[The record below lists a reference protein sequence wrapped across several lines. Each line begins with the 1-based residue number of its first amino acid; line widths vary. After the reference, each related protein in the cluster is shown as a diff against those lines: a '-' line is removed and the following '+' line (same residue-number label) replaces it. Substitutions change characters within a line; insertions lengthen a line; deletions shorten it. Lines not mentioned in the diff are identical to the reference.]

1 MGSRRQAR
9 RAVLEALYAHETI
22 RGSGVGSESNVSVEE
37 SVSRYKLEGRY
48 AEFARQLFLKVT
60 QNLGTVDRLMMEKL
74 QHWDIS
80 RVTLIDKCI
89 LRMGICEILFFPDIP
104 RKVTIDEAIELSK
117 IYSTADSGKFINGI
131 LDTITENQKPA
142 D

>member
-22 RGSGVGSESNVSVEE
+22 RESGVTSDPNVYLEQ
-37 SVSRYKLEGRY
+37 SVSRYKLEGGY
-48 AEFARQLFLKVT
+48 AEFVRQLFLKVT
-60 QNLGTVDRLMMEKL
+60 QNLESLDKLMMEKL

-89 LRMGICEILFFPDIP
+89 LRMGICELLFFPDIP
-104 RKVTIDEAIELSK
+104 RAVSIDEAIELTK
-117 IYSTADSGKFINGI
+117 IYSTADSGKFVNGV
-131 LDTITENQKPA
+131 LDTITEGQRLTE
-142 D
+142 